1 MKKEFTFKDFFNSK
15 LFLIK
20 IKTIKNNFDFFNSK
34 LFLIVLILILFFL
47 SLSLFKEL
55 KKRNEKGR
63 ELISKKEEIMKLE
76 EENKKIEEIVSSGG
90 TDLLKEREARL
101 KLGLKEPGENVMII
115 IKQAEGKTV
124 DNTSNEEKI
133 ESNLIKWWKRFRMIN
148 DQL

>member
-1 MKKEFTFKDFFNSK
+1 MKKEFTFK
-15 LFLIK
+15 
-20 IKTIKNNFDFFNSK
+20 DFFNSK

>member
-1 MKKEFTFKDFFNSK
+1 
-15 LFLIK
+15 
-20 IKTIKNNFDFFNSK
+20 
-34 LFLIVLILILFFL
+34 
-47 SLSLFKEL
+47 
-55 KKRNEKGR
+55 
-63 ELISKKEEIMKLE
+63 LISKKEEIMKLE

>member
-1 MKKEFTFKDFFNSK
+1 MKKEFTFK
-15 LFLIK
+15 
-20 IKTIKNNFDFFNSK
+20 DFFNSK

-101 KLGLKEPGENVMII
+101 KLGLKEPGEDVTII
-115 IKQAEGKTV
+115 IKQMEEKSV
-124 DNTSNEEKI
+124 DTPAEEKI
-133 ESNLIKWWKRFRMIN
+133 ESNLIKWWKRFFY
-148 DQL
+148 